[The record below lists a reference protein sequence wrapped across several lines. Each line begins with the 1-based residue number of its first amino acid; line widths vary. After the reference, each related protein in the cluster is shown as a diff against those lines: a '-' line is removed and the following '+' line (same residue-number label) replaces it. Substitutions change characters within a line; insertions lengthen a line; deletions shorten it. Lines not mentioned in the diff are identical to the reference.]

1 MDVATLFLALGSRV
15 TQDVATTDADP
26 CVGEHV
32 VCTWVYETMGSSWAA
47 QTAAWIVSV
56 PLTIVLIIVAALIVN
71 RIVRRLIHR
80 TTESM
85 ANAAQKRPT
94 EFLTSTQSRERA
106 GERARALE
114 SILKATAT
122 ATIFILA
129 TLLVLSNLGVNVVA
143 LLAGA
148 GILGFAL
155 SFGAQ
160 SFVKD
165 VLAGISI
172 LIEDQYGIGDEV
184 DVGYGP
190 GTVEHVSLRS
200 TAVRDYDGTIWY
212 VPNGEIVRVANLS
225 QLWSRVRFDV
235 RIAYEA
241 DLDRAREV
249 IGAVAAE
256 VVAEERFADSLREP
270 PDPPI
275 VQELAPDAVLVRQII
290 WVRRSAVVP
299 LERELRVKTKQ
310 ALQREG
316 IGIGLPRQEISL
328 IAAP

>member
-1 MDVATLFLALGSRV
+1 MDVATLFLALSSRV
-15 TQDVATTDADP
+15 TQDETAVELDP
-26 CVGEHV
+26 CAGEHV
-32 VCTWVYETMGSSWAA
+32 VCTWVYEATGSEWAA
-47 QTAAWIVSV
+47 ETVAWIVRV
-56 PLTIVLIIVAALIVN
+56 PITIIVIVVAALIIN
-71 RIVRRLIHR
+71 RVVRRLIHR

-85 ANAAQKRPT
+85 AKAAERDSKQ
-94 EFLTSTQSRERA
+94 FIASTQSRERA

-122 ATIFILA
+122 AAIFILA

-143 LLAGA
+143 LIAGA
-148 GILGFAL
+148 GLLGFAI

-160 SFVKD
+160 SLVKD
-165 VLAGISI
+165 VIAGISI

-184 DVGYGP
+184 DIGYGP

-212 VPNGEIVRVANLS
+212 VPNGEILRVANLS

-235 RIAYEA
+235 RIPYEA

-249 IGAVAAE
+249 IGEVAVE
-256 VVAEERFADSLREP
+256 IVGEERFAGALREP

-275 VQELAPDAVLVRQII
+275 VQELAPDAVLVRQIV
-290 WVRRSAVVP
+290 WVRRPAVVA
-299 LERELRVKTKQ
+299 LERELRVRTKQ
-310 ALQREG
+310 ALQAEG
-316 IGIGLPRQEISL
+316 IGIGLPRQEIS
-328 IAAP
+328 IV